1 MDSVPAETVVKPG
14 GQGCSPQTVVTPA
27 LLYAGSPSL
36 PQAAALFDVSALT
49 SLVFPASRLTQGQ
62 HLTPF
67 ATVHRPS
74 WSVGRSG
81 CSPGSLSR
89 RVDGFS
95 AASRRSCDLI
105 HPQDWD
111 AFRLNDLLV
120 HSGVSALDT
129 MLNRLP
135 PQGAPAASRTLAW
148 SGSFG
153 LFVALGLLDQAKE
166 QTTFLVRAN
175 RPSELLPWN
184 CTVAN
189 ATTAL
194 CFGTPAGTGG
204 PQPSWLRFV
213 SRDGLVDAELPLPF
227 PTRFEPPVVAQHQDL
242 GGHGTKAGA
251 QIVVRGQNFGLGN
264 VGQPPTVLFDAS
276 LVCGQARV
284 LNDTTIACVSPAV
297 PKPLINIT
305 VAIDGQASLP
315 TPVWAWP
322 APSVATVS
330 PQVIYAGAT
339 VSQIVVR
346 GAALGT
352 AANCTAVRIGG
363 QLCHT
368 VEALNFS
375 AVACVN
381 FTAPPTWP
389 MPGTLNVTVF
399 GRSASF
405 IERGSPIVSTR
416 PLATVDSVDAIG
428 EARSGE
434 LALIRGR
441 DFPELLSSPPAAR
454 FGSAETSDCNYTQ
467 KLPLVCRIPAAVG
480 TVPVVVRSRSG
491 MWSPAAGVLFTFLPP
506 EIRRVTAAW
515 GSAPGWHETLLPSLP
530 EHPAPRLLLTGVGL
544 ASPPVSAVRFGES
557 VHCSALTVLNDSA
570 VECVGLSN
578 GQGRDARPLQG
589 FLRVE
594 LSGPGQPAWTHQA
607 AGILAMPPPTLNQG
621 VPQEVAPGGLVM
633 VAGENIPA
641 GTSAVT
647 SFTIGGAPCRFEPLL
662 STKGVTCRLLE
673 HSGLGSLPDRDG
685 DALHVRM
692 ELASGYQAS
701 LLGGVTLLGSVA
713 LTWHHDIPSEV
724 VAMPS
729 SDSTVFALGDA
740 ATAIGL
746 AGNGAV
752 MCWLSVEAGAAMR
765 GVTRRTPT
773 ANASVLSF
781 PSAGVTGALGVNTT
795 LSASCETVTG
805 ATATLPVPRR
815 VAIPSV
821 RAAFAPKSE
830 VWLSSAALST
840 DARRLPALNATL
852 ELNPMPPSDDL
863 ARVAA
868 SFECEA
874 ILTDGVSLVSE
885 RGIVTSSNAVPSA
898 LAVRFAPLSTTGF
911 PLGAALRLDASC
923 EWVPTGERVSLPSSD
938 VQLTSASLQISEGAS
953 GRDSDDTPLLLSGV
967 ATHIRVKVA
976 APLSAAPVC
985 SLALAG
991 DSATA
996 LASMAAVS
1004 ADVAL
1009 TQSGAASLSAGAT
1022 GTGDVVVS
1030 ATCQLWGGDRSVRSD
1045 QSLRFHIATLR
1056 TELELGAGPLP
1067 LALSSGASSFSLRGF
1082 PTASLAAAEAPG
1094 WDGARSDGTS
1104 CVVEA
1109 LGELPAGWTQAGTK
1123 TRFFAD
1129 ASTSGSVPLDAVALV
1144 GTTTFPEV
1152 SRDVEF
1158 TVTCEHPFA
1167 GEASPGRLSVV
1178 VLGATARWADGKSR
1192 PDQVA
1197 AAAAWPPV
1205 VVVVDVSG
1213 GAVSSA
1219 AELAPATRC
1228 RASVANASR
1237 IEGSD
1242 VSGTA
1247 RPNGTVEATLAA
1259 LSVIGRRGGSFELRV
1274 ECFVGEL
1281 PLSPVLRH
1289 RFSVQGCPLGQQPRA
1304 GSEDLCEV
1312 CGADEYSDGGAAS
1325 VCVGCPTVGAHCL
1338 TGVLT
1343 LLRGYYRPPRDAG
1356 LPIGPST
1363 ELHPCFNSEAC
1374 TLNATAREYGCA
1386 EGYSGPLCGVCSDG
1400 WAPFGQACGRCWGG
1414 ASDDAVVAALALA
1427 VVAGTLFMARKT
1439 VGSTKERRSDRSI
1452 AVRQLLSHV
1461 QGLGALTLFRSKG
1474 TAAFQAVAGLT
1485 QGVSAS
1491 PMSWGPVRCALELDF
1506 VGRFWATAALPVV
1519 VTALTALV
1527 AVAMELARRKPDE
1540 ADEVREE
1547 ASAARALVSASA
1559 SGTRPAKTT
1568 PPLASTGMR
1577 PAASVSVCQHG
1588 HAVSTANPMA
1598 GLPARKSA
1606 STSPCATK
1614 LPPAQSSKQ
1623 PSMGPPS
1630 WSVRLSRAS
1639 QFFTQHRYVLTLAIV
1654 LFLTYM
1660 SLVNLA
1666 VNALECHVRPVGG
1679 VSYLEADL
1687 SVECFAGRHLSVVG
1701 GAVALLLFVG
1711 AGLPLSIFVALR
1723 GAVVAAANLVL
1734 VPSLV
1739 LHVHHKP
1746 FEQRRFNVLETLS
1759 LSAMIATATLSLVFL
1774 RARGGELAVL
1784 EGREQ
1789 EVDPALDGV
1798 VTGLLVGAN
1807 GLVMVLQA
1815 LV

>member
-1 MDSVPAETVVKPG
+1 
-14 GQGCSPQTVVTPA
+14 
-27 LLYAGSPSL
+27 
-36 PQAAALFDVSALT
+36 
-49 SLVFPASRLTQGQ
+49 
-62 HLTPF
+62 
-67 ATVHRPS
+67 
-74 WSVGRSG
+74 
-81 CSPGSLSR
+81 
-89 RVDGFS
+89 
-95 AASRRSCDLI
+95 
-105 HPQDWD
+105 
-111 AFRLNDLLV
+111 
-120 HSGVSALDT
+120 
-129 MLNRLP
+129 
-135 PQGAPAASRTLAW
+135 
-148 SGSFG
+148 
-153 LFVALGLLDQAKE
+153 
-166 QTTFLVRAN
+166 
-175 RPSELLPWN
+175 
-184 CTVAN
+184 
-189 ATTAL
+189 
-194 CFGTPAGTGG
+194 
-204 PQPSWLRFV
+204 
-213 SRDGLVDAELPLPF
+213 
-227 PTRFEPPVVAQHQDL
+227 
-242 GGHGTKAGA
+242 
-251 QIVVRGQNFGLGN
+251 
-264 VGQPPTVLFDAS
+264 
-276 LVCGQARV
+276 
-284 LNDTTIACVSPAV
+284 
-297 PKPLINIT
+297 
-305 VAIDGQASLP
+305 
-315 TPVWAWP
+315 
-322 APSVATVS
+322 
-330 PQVIYAGAT
+330 
-339 VSQIVVR
+339 
-346 GAALGT
+346 
-352 AANCTAVRIGG
+352 
-363 QLCHT
+363 
-368 VEALNFS
+368 
-375 AVACVN
+375 
-381 FTAPPTWP
+381 
-389 MPGTLNVTVF
+389 MPGTLTVTVF
-399 GRSASF
+399 GRSASL

-416 PLATVDSVDAIG
+416 PLAAVDSFEAIG
-428 EARSGE
+428 EARPGE

-441 DFPELLSSPPAAR
+441 DFPELLFSPPAAR
-454 FGSAETSDCNYTQ
+454 FGSAETSDCNHTQ
-467 KLPLVCRIPAAVG
+467 ELTLVCRIPVAVG

-491 MWSPAAGVLFTFLPP
+491 MWSPAAGVLFTVLPP
-506 EIRRVTAAW
+506 EIHRVASAW
-515 GSAPGWHETLLPSLP
+515 GSAPGWHEALLPSLP
-530 EHPAPRLLLTGVGL
+530 EHPAPRLLFTGVGL
-544 ASPPVSAVRFGES
+544 ASPPVSAVRFGAS
-557 VHCSALTVLNDSA
+557 VLCAAVSVLNDSA

-578 GQGRDARPLQG
+578 GQGRDARPLHG

-594 LSGPGQPAWTHQA
+594 LPWPGLSAWTPQA
-607 AGILAMPPPTLNQG
+607 AGILAMPPPTLNQV
-621 VPQEVAPGGLVM
+621 VPQDVTPGGWVV
-633 VAGENIPA
+633 VAGENIPTD
-641 GTSAVT
+641 TSAIA
-647 SFTIGGAPCRFEPLL
+647 SFTIGGAPCRSEPII
-662 STKGVTCRLLE
+662 STKSVLCRLPE

-692 ELASGYQAS
+692 NLASGYQAS

-713 LTWHHDIPSEV
+713 LTWHHNLLSQV

-740 ATAIGL
+740 ATAIAI

-752 MCWLSVEAGAAMR
+752 MCWLSVEPEAAVR
-765 GVTRRTPT
+765 GVSRRTPT
-773 ANASVLSF
+773 ANASFLSF
-781 PSAGVTGALGVNTT
+781 ASAGVTGALGLNTT

-805 ATATLPVPRR
+805 ATATLPNPRQ

-821 RAAFAPKSE
+821 RAAFESE
-830 VWLSSAALST
+830 SVAWLASASSST

-852 ELNPMPPSDDL
+852 ELNPTPPSDDL

-874 ILTDGVSLVSE
+874 ILTDGFSLVSE

-911 PLGAALRLDASC
+911 PLGAALRLDAWC

-938 VQLTSASLQISEGAS
+938 VQLTSASLLLSESGS
-953 GRDSDDTPLLLSGV
+953 GRDADDTPLLLSGV
-967 ATHIRVKVA
+967 ATHIRVEVS
-976 APLSAAPVC
+976 APVSAAPVC

-991 DSATA
+991 DSANA

-1009 TQSGAASLSAGAT
+1009 TQAGAASLAAGAT
-1022 GTGDVVVS
+1022 GTGEVRVS
-1030 ATCQLWGGDRSVRSD
+1030 ATCQLWGGDRSVRSE
-1045 QSLRFHIATLR
+1045 QSLRFRIATLR
-1056 TELELGAGPLP
+1056 TVLDLGAGPLP
-1067 LALSSGASSFSLRGF
+1067 LALSSGASAFSLRGF
-1082 PTASLAAAEAPG
+1082 PTASLTAAEAPE
-1094 WDGARSDGTS
+1094 WDGAQSDGTS
-1104 CVVEA
+1104 CAVEA

-1129 ASTSGSVPLDAVALV
+1129 ASTGGRVPLDAMALV
-1144 GTTTFPEV
+1144 GTIAFPEAA
-1152 SRDVEF
+1152 RDVEF
-1158 TVTCEHPFA
+1158 AVTCEHPFA

-1178 VLGATARWADGKSR
+1178 VLGATARWADGISR
-1192 PDQVA
+1192 PAQVA

-1213 GAVSSA
+1213 GAASSA

-1237 IEGSD
+1237 VEGSD
-1242 VSGTA
+1242 ALGMA
-1247 RPNGTVEATLAA
+1247 RPDGTVEATLDA

-1304 GSEDLCEV
+1304 GSVDLCEV
-1312 CGADEYSDGGAAS
+1312 CGADKYSDGGAAA
-1325 VCVGCPTVGAHCL
+1325 VCAGCPAVGAQCAS
-1338 TGVLT
+1338 GVLT

-1363 ELHPCFNSEAC
+1363 ELHPCFNEEAC

-1414 ASDDAVVAALALA
+1414 ASNDAVVAALALA

-1491 PMSWGPVRCALELDF
+1491 PMSWGPVRCALGLDF
-1506 VGRFWATAALPVV
+1506 VRRFWATAALPVV

-1547 ASAARALVSASA
+1547 ASVARALVSASA
-1559 SGTRPAKTT
+1559 TGTRPTIVLS
-1568 PPLASTGMR
+1568 PLSSTGVR
-1577 PAASVSVCQHG
+1577 LAAGMDVGKHG

-1598 GLPARKSA
+1598 GLQARKGA
-1606 STSPCATK
+1606 STSPFATK
-1614 LPPAQSSKQ
+1614 LPPAQSLNKPSKG
-1623 PSMGPPS
+1623 PSS

-1666 VNALECHVRPVGG
+1666 VNALECHDRPVGG

-1723 GAVVAAANLVL
+1723 GAVDRPSLRFMSDGYRPGLRWWEALVLLRKMGLVMAASLVTDAPSQVAAAIFVL

-1774 RARGGELAVL
+1774 RARGGEQAVL

-1789 EVDPALDGV
+1789 EVDPALDGI

-1807 GLVMVLQA
+1807 GLVMVLQVLVVCRAGEGSGPVSAA
-1815 LV
+1815 LSRCMSRARMETSRPVVTGTWGTLPSLAGKPQKVSSSIGSSTLADGASASSTSRRDREVAAFVPTRARVKRAKSVLNRGE